1 MSTNKRPYL
10 PYLKKFWFAFLVFNV
25 LLVILFICIDLG
37 FVGYMPKIID
47 LQNPNSYLA
56 SEVIS
61 ADNVTLGTYYDENRS
76 NSKFQEF
83 PTCLKNALLATEDER
98 FYEHTGVDAEA
109 IARVFKGVMLRNS
122 KGGGSTI
129 TQQLAKNLFPRGEKL
144 NKFQLAFRKLKEWII
159 AIKLERSFTK
169 DEIMTLYFNTVE
181 FSDNAFGVKTAAK
194 TYFNKATDSLRVEEA
209 AVLVGML
216 QAPYRYNPRLHPEA
230 SKIRRNVV
238 LAQMHKNGFLT
249 ESQKD
254 SLQALPIKLDFKLV
268 DHTDGLAPYFRMSL
282 KEWLK
287 EWCHKNKKADGTEYD
302 VYRDGLKIYTTIDSR
317 MQKYAEESVSEHF
330 SELQKIFFQHWKGG
344 NPWKD
349 HQDEW
354 KKTVQ
359 ACSWYKSYKKQG
371 KSEAEIDALLKIP
384 HKMKVFS
391 WEGEKDTV
399 MSVLDSIKYMR
410 MFLETGFIAVDPKNG
425 FVKAWVGGINYKYF
439 QLDHCRTARQVGST
453 FKPFVYTVAIR
464 DKGFSP
470 CQQVPSSSITFHK
483 ADPRWHLV
491 QDWTPHN
498 SGGKAG
504 GMMTLKHA
512 LANSVNT
519 VSAYLM
525 HEMTPEA
532 VITMV
537 HDMGITANIPNSPS
551 ICLGSADIPLE
562 QMIGAY
568 TTYVNK
574 GIYTKPIFVERI
586 EDKNGNILQEFT
598 AERHEVL
605 DENTA
610 YAMIELMR
618 GVVSEGTAKRL
629 IYKYNLKTD
638 IVGKTGTTQNQSD
651 AWFIGLTPD
660 LIAGVWSGCDDR
672 FVRFRSITYGQGAV
686 QALPVWGRFFQKVY
700 ADSTIGIDLLKRFE
714 KPENM
719 TIELDCGKYQ
729 TAAGYGADDYGEEFD
744 KSTTTA
750 IKDTSHQSKATDKKP
765 AVTVEKKGVPSA
777 PPAAV
782 SKAPMLDAKKPVL
795 PAAKNGKE
803 EKKTDKKTVKAK

>member
-1 MSTNKRPYL
+1 MSTTKRPYL
-10 PYLKKFWFAFLVFNV
+10 PFLKKFWLLFLAFNI
-25 LLVILFICIDLG
+25 LVIILFVCIDVG
-37 FVGYMPKIID
+37 AFGYMPKIVD

-61 ADNVTLGTYYDENRS
+61 TDNITLGTYFDENRS

-83 PTCLKNALLATEDER
+83 PTSLKNALLATEDVR
-98 FYEHTGVDAEA
+98 FYDHTGVDAEA
-109 IARVFKGVMLRNS
+109 IARVIKGVVLRDS
-122 KGGGSTI
+122 KGGGSTL

-144 NKFQLAFRKLKEWII
+144 SKFQLAFRKLKEWII

-169 DEIMTLYFNTVE
+169 DEIITLYFNTVE

-194 TYFNKATDSLRVEEA
+194 TYFNKPTDSLRTEEA

-216 QAPYRYNPRLHPEA
+216 QAPYKYNPRLHPQA
-230 SKIRRNVV
+230 ATTRRNTV
-238 LAQMHKNGFLT
+238 LSQMYKYGYLT
-249 ESQKD
+249 KAQKD
-254 SLQALPIKLDFKLV
+254 SLQAMPIQLDFKMI

-287 EWCHKNKKADGTEYD
+287 DWCHKNKKADGTEYNI
-302 VYRDGLKIYTTIDSR
+302 YRDGLKIYTTIDSR
-317 MQKYAEESVSEHF
+317 MQRYAEEAVGEHF
-330 SELQKIFFQHWKGG
+330 SELQKIFFQHWKGS

-349 HQDEW
+349 HPDEW
-354 KKTVQ
+354 KKTVE
-359 ACSWYKSYKKQG
+359 ACSWYRAYKAAG
-371 KSEAEIDALLKIP
+371 KTPSEIDALLKIP

-391 WEGEKDTV
+391 WRGEMDTT
-399 MSVLDSIKYMR
+399 MSALDSIKYMR

-425 FVKAWVGGINYKYF
+425 YVKAWVGGINYKYF

-470 CQQVPSSSITFHK
+470 CQMVPSSLITFSK
-483 ADPRWHLV
+483 NDPRWHLS

-498 SGGKAG
+498 SGGGAG

-537 HDMGITANIPNSPS
+537 RDMGITAPIPNSPS

-574 GIYTKPIFVERI
+574 GVYTKPIFVERI
-586 EDKNGNILQEFT
+586 EDKNGNILQEFS

-729 TAAGYGADDYGEEFD
+729 AAAGYTVDDYGEEFD
-744 KSTTTA
+744 KPTTNVV
-750 IKDTSHQSKATDKKP
+750 KDTAKNTKATDNKP
-765 AVTVEKKGVPSA
+765 AVSADKKAVPT
-777 PPAAV
+777 PVPAKTPVVAG
-782 SKAPMLDAKKPVL
+782 KKPVATEVKKATIQKEAVSNKK
-795 PAAKNGKE
+795 PVKGK
-803 EKKTDKKTVKAK
+803 